1 LADAVIGSQ
10 RSLFDRWCDR
20 AYRAVPRPHALASR
34 NGRPPV
40 RSVLVLRKGNN
51 PTYSYYF
58 EARLK
63 ALAPLPYQSRCI
75 DSESLESIDPAGL
88 FVIICRYIKP
98 AQLRWLERH
107 RSELAGVAL
116 FIDDDIAALLTGTE
130 AVWHYRL
137 YLASMTLLPLRR
149 LNRLLT
155 HVWASTPALKEAL
168 AAGGRPVSLLPP
180 APDTAEHLPLSAK
193 SSKEPV
199 SVAFHAT
206 GVHGREHR
214 FLVPIAQRVIARHPH
229 VRFDILAQRDDRKLW
244 LSAGLPEHQLRIV
257 PLMRWPEY
265 HRHSRETG
273 ADIFAVPLMDNR
285 ENAARADT
293 KRIDCAR
300 LGAAA
305 IFSDSPAYSSRRH
318 PGEIH
323 IGNNPDIWVETLLD
337 LADNPQR
344 RDKAAQATRDVVA
357 AMADDLRFPDLDL
370 SPSPPR

>member
-1 LADAVIGSQ
+1 MADAVIGAQ
-10 RSLFDRWCDR
+10 RSLFDRWSDR
-20 AYRAVPRPHALASR
+20 AYRAVPRPRALASQK
-34 NGRPPV
+34 GRAAV
-40 RSVLVLRKGNN
+40 SSVLVLRKGNN

-58 EARLK
+58 DARLK
-63 ALAPLPYQSRCI
+63 ALSPLPYQSRCI
-75 DSESLESIDPAGL
+75 DSESLEGIDPTGL

-107 RSELAGVAL
+107 QSELAGVAL
-116 FIDDDIAALLTGTE
+116 FIDDDIAALLTGSE
-130 AVWHYRL
+130 AVWHYRI

-180 APDTAEHLPLSAK
+180 APDTAEHLPLRAK
-193 SSKEPV
+193 SLEGPV
-199 SVAFHAT
+199 TVGFHAT
-206 GVHGREHR
+206 GVHGQEHR
-214 FLVPIAQRVIARHPH
+214 FLAPIAQRVVARCPN
-229 VRFDILAQRDDRKLW
+229 VRFDILAQGNDRKLW

-273 ADIFAVPLMDNR
+273 ADIFAVPLMHNR

-305 IFSDSPAYSSRRH
+305 IFSDSPAYASRRH
-318 PGEIH
+318 ADEIH
-323 IGNNPDIWVETLLD
+323 IGNNPDTWVETFLD
-337 LADNPQR
+337 LADNAYR
-344 RDKAAQATRDVVA
+344 RQVAAQATRDVVA
-357 AMADDLRFPDLDL
+357 AMADDLRFPDMVL